1 MIKKILLGLLLLVVL
16 VVGAAAV
23 GLVWAHSAIRRERA
37 PLPSADLVA
46 AGATSG
52 DGPVHVSYI
61 NTASQVM
68 PRSAVLDPAQDPRP
82 NEPYVM
88 SHPSFVLEWA
98 DGRVLLVDVG
108 MTRQG
113 AVEFGGPIEKLG
125 GGKPIEPHGAA
136 AEQLGAARVRVQ
148 GAIFTHLHL
157 DHVGGVADVCN
168 GLDHRVRVFQTEAQ
182 AERPN
187 YTTRPGLKL
196 LSNTTC
202 AQTERLAGG
211 PLFPVPGFPGVF
223 VIAAGGHTPGSQ
235 LIVAHVKNADTTR
248 TIVFVGDIVNNIDGV
263 TYNIPKP
270 FLYRLLMV
278 PEDNQRQDELR
289 RYLRD
294 LRDQRGVLLMVAHDQ
309 LQIEHSGIPAYKR

>member
-1 MIKKILLGLLLLVVL
+1 
-16 VVGAAAV
+16 
-23 GLVWAHSAIRRERA
+23 
-37 PLPSADLVA
+37 
-46 AGATSG
+46 
-52 DGPVHVSYI
+52 
-61 NTASQVM
+61 M
-68 PRSAVLDPAQDPRP
+68 PRSAVLDPGQDPQP

-98 DGRVLLVDVG
+98 DGRILLVDVG
-108 MTRQG
+108 MTRNG
-113 AVEFGGPIEKLG
+113 AIEFGGPIEKLG

-136 AEQLGAARVRVQ
+136 ADGLGAARARVQ

-157 DHVGGVADVCN
+157 DHVGGIAEVCS
-168 GLDHRVRVFQTEAQ
+168 GLDHRVPVFQTDAQ

-196 LSNTTC
+196 LHATPC
-202 AQTERLAGG
+202 VQPQRLAGG

-235 LIVAHVKNADTTR
+235 MVVAHVKSAEAAR
-248 TIVFVGDIVNNIDGV
+248 TSVFVGDIVNNIDGV

-294 LRDQRGVLLMVAHDQ
+294 LRDHHGVLLMVAHDQ
-309 LQIEHSGIPAYKR
+309 LQIEHSGIPAYKQ